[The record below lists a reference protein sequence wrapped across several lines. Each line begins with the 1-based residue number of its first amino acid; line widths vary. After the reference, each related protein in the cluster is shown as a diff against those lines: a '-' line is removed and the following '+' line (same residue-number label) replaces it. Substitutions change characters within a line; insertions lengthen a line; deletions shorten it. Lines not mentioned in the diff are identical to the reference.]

1 MTVEQVRRA
10 AGAVSVDGPRDLE
23 VTGFSTDSRAIKPG
37 DLFVALIGDK
47 FDGHDFVETALR
59 AGASGAIFSKDLPAG
74 FAAPGKVLI
83 RVPDTLTALGNVAR
97 AYRRTLT
104 AAVVGITGSNGK
116 TTTKEMTRHILE
128 GRFHTVASPASF
140 NNFIGLPL
148 TIFKAEAATRVAV
161 LEMGTNH
168 PGEIAR
174 LAEIAEPDTG
184 VITNVGRTHL
194 EGLKSIDGVAA
205 AKAELLYGL
214 RPGGTAVLNADDP
227 RLARLVSRVPART
240 ITFGVTEPADL
251 YATAIERTEG
261 GLSFAINGSVR
272 VRLAVPGLHNVYN
285 ALAAAA
291 VARRLGLDL
300 DFVAERLASFRLPA
314 MRLEEKALRGA
325 AIVNDAY
332 NANPESMARAID
344 ELSARKARRK
354 FFVFADMLELG
365 EGSSSLHREL
375 GERAGRAGFNFYF
388 AAGSFAKE
396 AIDAVIAVGI
406 PAARARFF
414 ESLEALAAELKSS
427 IQPGDVVLIKASRG
441 MGLDRV
447 IPLIE

>member
-1 MTVEQVRRA
+1 MTVDQVRRA

-23 VTGFSTDSRAIKPG
+23 IAGFSTDSRSIKPG
-37 DLFVALIGDK
+37 DLFVALVGEK
-47 FDGHDFVETALR
+47 FDGHDFLDTALR
-59 AGASGAIFSKDLPAG
+59 AGASGAVFSKDLPSG
-74 FAAPGKVLI
+74 FAAPGKLLI
-83 RVPDTLTALGNVAR
+83 RVPDTLTALGNIAR
-97 AYRRTLT
+97 AYRRMFT
-104 AAVVGITGSNGK
+104 ATVVGITGSNGK

-128 GRFHTVASPASF
+128 GRFPTVASPASF

-148 TIFKAEAATRVAV
+148 TIFKVEASTRVAV
-161 LEMGTNH
+161 LEMGTDH

-174 LAEIAEPDTG
+174 LAEIAEPDIG

-194 EGLKSIDGVAA
+194 EGLKSVDGVAA

-214 RPGGTAVLNADDP
+214 RPGGTAILNADDP
-227 RLARLVSRVPART
+227 RLARLVPRVPAKV
-240 ITFGVTEPADL
+240 ITFGVSEPADL
-251 YATAIERTEG
+251 YATSIERVEG
-261 GLSFAINGSVR
+261 GLAFAINGAVR
-272 VRLAVPGLHNVYN
+272 VRLGFPGLHNVYN

-300 DFVAERLASFRLPA
+300 GLIAERLASFRLPA
-314 MRLEEKALRGA
+314 MRLEEKTVRGA
-325 AIVNDAY
+325 VIINDAY

-344 ELSARKARRK
+344 ELSARNARRK

-365 EGSSSLHREL
+365 EGSSGLHREL
-375 GERAGRAGFNFYF
+375 GERAGRAGFDFYF
-388 AAGSFAKE
+388 AAGSLAKE
-396 AIDAVIAVGI
+396 AVDAVVAAGV

-427 IQPGDVVLIKASRG
+427 IQPGDAVLVKASRG